1 MTDRPTA
8 LYAMSPVHLPLLFPA
23 PVRHRITALVD
34 IDADLAVDRFDDP
47 LAVGRLAGLEV
58 LITGWGCPPL
68 NEAFLATAPNLRAV
82 LHAAGSVK
90 PHVTTGVWER
100 GITVCSAAEANATPV
115 AEYTTAMVLLAGK
128 GVLGLHQRYQATRT
142 FTLAQIAPTVGN
154 FGRRVGIVGASRT
167 GRQVI
172 ELLRRHDLRLSL
184 HDPYAAVPGVPN
196 VPLEDLLADNDI
208 VSLHAPATP
217 ETHHLLDRRR
227 LAMMRDGSVLINTAR
242 GALVDTAALIDEV
255 TTGRISAVLDVTEPE
270 PLPAD
275 SPLFELPNVF
285 LTPHVAGS
293 HGNEL
298 ARMGTHIADELR
310 RLLAGEPLRYRI
322 RQDDLLRAA

>member
-1 MTDRPTA
+1 MTKRPTA
-8 LYAMSPVHLPLLFPA
+8 LYAMSPVHLPLLFPT
-23 PVRHRITALVD
+23 PVRRRITALVD

-47 LAVGRLAGLEV
+47 RAADRLRDLEV

-68 NEAFLATAPNLRAV
+68 DDAFLAAAPRLRAV
-82 LHAAGSVK
+82 LHAAGSIK
-90 PHVTTGVWER
+90 PHVTDGVWER

-128 GVLGLHQRYQATRT
+128 GVFALHDSYHAART
-142 FTLAQIAPTVGN
+142 FTVAQIAPSVGN

-172 ELLRRHDLRLSL
+172 RLLRRHDLRLCL
-184 HDPYAAVPGVPN
+184 YDPYATVSGVPN
-196 VPLEDLLADNDI
+196 VPLEELLATSDI

-227 LAMMRDGSVLINTAR
+227 LALLRDGAVLINTAR
-242 GALVDTAALIDEV
+242 GVLVDTPALVDEL
-255 TTGRISAVLDVTEPE
+255 TTGRISAVLDVTDPE

-275 SPLFELPNVF
+275 SPLFDLPNVF

-298 ARMGTHIADELR
+298 ARMGSHIADELE
-310 RLLAGEPLRYRI
+310 RLLTGRPLRYQV
-322 RQDDLLRAA
+322 RQHELLRAA